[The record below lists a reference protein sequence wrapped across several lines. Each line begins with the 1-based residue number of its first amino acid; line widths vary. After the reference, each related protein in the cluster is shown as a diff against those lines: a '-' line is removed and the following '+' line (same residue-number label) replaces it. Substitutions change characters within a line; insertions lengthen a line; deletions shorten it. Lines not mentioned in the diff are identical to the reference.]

1 VKFVSDFIDFSS
13 ATLKTMFD
21 SYKQDYDDHI
31 AKIMDGLGKM
41 SQDDKKVDV
50 SQIHKAFKEAEKTVK
65 QLEMDAKS
73 NSERRKEVQGLKENL
88 KMLSQQFDVKLADM
102 HRKGLLGEAAGQ
114 KAIQNRLQATEGK
127 IQEGTDMVNN
137 ATRLALE
144 TEEIGNDIV
153 KDLHAQREV
162 IQRTKANVAVVG
174 QELDQ
179 ANKTVKEIEKPQCSM
194 M

>member
-1 VKFVSDFIDFSS
+1 
-13 ATLKTMFD
+13 MFD